1 VSDIRHP
8 LIIDFEEHFQLASTG
23 RRVPERHWPQLPS
36 RIARNADRALRALDR
51 HGARAT
57 FFVSAWNAER
67 HGPLIAA
74 IAREGHEIACRFGR
88 IGRTAGEDRDD
99 RHDAVAGLKR
109 ALEAAGGRVVH
120 GCRVAAGGSS
130 PHEMAAM
137 GAAGFRY
144 GVVNGPPAVLAGA
157 AAEPRAPALLPMRSL
172 RIAGQDWPRA
182 SGMILRQL
190 PDRLAA
196 RFTGRWARS
205 PAPRPFACALWEFD
219 PDLPELAVLTPLQR
233 RLSYRNLQSFGE
245 RFARLL
251 DGARFV
257 PVRDHFGLADQPAQA
272 SAPAARAP
280 DLRRRSGQAG
290 APVSLVV
297 PCFNEEEGL
306 AYLANVLADL
316 DADLGR
322 RHPLSVVLVDDGS
335 TDGTWAEME
344 RLFGGDARFRL
355 IRHDRNRGIGAA
367 ILTGVSAAT
376 TEIVAVIDSD
386 CSYDPARIEE
396 MLPLLA
402 PDVALVTAS
411 PYHADG
417 GVEGVP
423 EWRLILSRGA
433 SRLYRLVL
441 RNKLATYTSCFRVC
455 RKSALTGLA
464 LQHEG
469 YIGVVEML
477 ARLDLAGWR
486 IAEHPVVL
494 EARLLGHSKLRILRV
509 IAGHLRFLGEIC
521 VTRLLDRGRA
531 EVVKGTR

>member
-1 VSDIRHP
+1 MSDIRHP
-8 LIIDFEEHFQLASTG
+8 LMIDFEEHFQLASTG
-23 RRVPERHWPQLPS
+23 RSVPERHWPQLPS
-36 RIARNADRALRALDR
+36 RIARNTDRALRALDR

-57 FFVSAWNAER
+57 FFVGAWNAER

-74 IAREGHEIACRFGR
+74 IAREGHEIACRFGQ
-88 IGRTAGEDRDD
+88 IGWTTREYRDD
-99 RHDAVAGLKR
+99 RHDAGAGLKQ
-109 ALEAAGGRVVH
+109 ALEAASGRVVH
-120 GCRVAAGGSS
+120 GCRIAAGGWS
-130 PHEMAAM
+130 PHEIAAVS
-137 GAAGFRY
+137 AADLRY
-144 GVVNGPPAVLAGA
+144 EVVSGPPTVPARA
-157 AAEPRAPALLPMRSL
+157 AAEPMAPALLPMRSL

-182 SGMILRQL
+182 SGMVLRLL

-196 RFTGRWARS
+196 RFADRWAQS
-205 PAPRPFACALWEFD
+205 PAPRPFACKLWEFD

-233 RLSYRNLQSFGE
+233 RLSYRNLQCFDE
-245 RFARLL
+245 RLARLL

-257 PVRDHFGLADQPAQA
+257 PVRDHFGHADRPAQA
-272 SAPAARAP
+272 PAPAARAP
-280 DLRRRSGQAG
+280 DARRRFTQAG
-290 APVSLVV
+290 PPVSLVV

-306 AYLANVLADL
+306 AYLANVLSDL
-316 DADLGR
+316 DTDLGR
-322 RHPLSVVLVDDGS
+322 RHPLSFVLVDDGS
-335 TDGTWAEME
+335 TDGTWAEMA

-355 IRHDRNRGIGAA
+355 IRHHRNRGIGAA
-367 ILTGVSAAT
+367 ILTGVAASE

-386 CSYDPARIEE
+386 CSYDPARIED
-396 MLPLLA
+396 MVPLLA

-411 PYHADG
+411 PYHAEG

-433 SRLYRLVL
+433 SRLYRMVL

-455 RKSALTGLA
+455 RKSALAGLP

-494 EARLLGHSKLRILRV
+494 EARLLGHSKLKILRV